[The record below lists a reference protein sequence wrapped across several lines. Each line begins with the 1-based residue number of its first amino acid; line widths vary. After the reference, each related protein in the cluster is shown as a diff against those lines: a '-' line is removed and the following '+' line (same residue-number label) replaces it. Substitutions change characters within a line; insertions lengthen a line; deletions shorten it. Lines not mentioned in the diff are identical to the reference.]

1 MRIIVEELHQN
12 EFQSK
17 LILVTGGGGFIGS
30 CMVRFLVKQGFKVR
44 VFDLS
49 EQISKN
55 PPPPGVEI
63 YRGSILDANDVANA
77 MHGCD
82 YVIHLAAMLG
92 VKRTEMKRLDTLNV
106 NILGTINI
114 LTECIKENIKKIV
127 FASSSEVYGDQTKIP
142 ISEENPLCPKSVYA
156 VTKLAGEEY
165 VKAYSN
171 RYGLEYTIVRFFNV
185 YGPAQV
191 AEFVMP
197 RFIKFVLDN
206 KPPKIYDNGG
216 QIRSF
221 CYVDDVV
228 KGTFLAL
235 INNKANSEIFNIGN
249 DKEPITIRDL
259 AYKVIS
265 AATKNFEPE
274 YITIDNSDRTA
285 ERDILKRIPDIS
297 KARRVLGYKPE
308 IPLSVGISRVMEH
321 GNIEESWFDPLE
333 K

>member
-1 MRIIVEELHQN
+1 MKNISKN
-12 EFQSK
+12 EFKDK

-30 CMVRFLVKQGFKVR
+30 SMVSFLVKQGLKVR

-49 EQISKN
+49 EQILKN
-55 PPPPGVEI
+55 PPPEEAEI
-63 YRGSILDANDVANA
+63 YKGSVLDTNDVTNA

-106 NILGTINI
+106 NILGTINV
-114 LTECIKENIKKIV
+114 LEGCIKEKIKKIV
-127 FASSSEVYGDQTKIP
+127 FASSSEVYGDQMKIP
-142 ISEENPLCPKSVYA
+142 ISEENPLHPKSVYA

-165 VKAYSN
+165 VKAYKN

-185 YGPAQV
+185 YGQGQV

-197 RFIKFVLDN
+197 RFIKCVLDN
-206 KPPKIYDNGG
+206 KPQPPKIYDKGD

-221 CYVDDVV
+221 CYVDDIV

-235 INNKANSEIFNIGN
+235 INKKANSEIINIGN
-249 DKEPITIRDL
+249 DKEPISIRDL

-265 AATKNFEPE
+265 LAQKDLEPE
-274 YITIDNSDRTA
+274 YVAIDDSDRSA
-285 ERDILKRIPDIS
+285 EREILRRIPDIS
-297 KARRVLGYKPE
+297 KAKTVLGYEPE
-308 IPLSVGISRVMEH
+308 IPLSVGILKVMEH
-321 GNIEESWFDPLE
+321 RNIEESWCDPME
-333 K
+333 R